1 VRKTYRPVT
10 KPVITAIASA
20 VLLFAAS
27 AAHAA
32 LTTYTSQS
40 AYLSAVGTTGVD
52 TFDDLWIEPYDTPFA
67 RTAGDIGYVATTGP
81 GNPRAYGASDD
92 DIDWYLTPSRASDS
106 VTFSSFDTPV
116 AGAGGYFWGSDGGG
130 YSVFAPYITVT
141 ATDSTGATLTY
152 TITDPVPSS
161 FLGFVSDAQI
171 VSMSVATGVQTGAD
185 GYPIWPTVN
194 NLHLSVA
201 AVPEPGTYAM
211 LLAGLGMLGWT
222 ARRRQRQGA
231 QPAA

>member
-1 VRKTYRPVT
+1 VRKTYRLVS
-10 KPVITAIASA
+10 TAAASA
-20 VLLFAAS
+20 ILMFATS

-40 AYLSAVGTTGVD
+40 AYLSAVGATGVD

-67 RTAGDIGYVATTGP
+67 RTAGDISYVATTGP

-92 DIDWYLTPSRASDS
+92 DIDWYLTPSRATDS
-106 VTFSSFDTPV
+106 VTFSSFGTPV

-130 YSVFAPYITVT
+130 YTVFAPYITVT
-141 ATDSTGATLTY
+141 AIDSTGATLTY

-161 FLGFVSDAQI
+161 FLGFVSDARI
-171 VSMSVATGVQTGAD
+171 VSLSVATGDQTGAD

-194 NLHLSVA
+194 NLHLSGA

-222 ARRRQRQGA
+222 ARRRPAPATQRMA
-231 QPAA
+231 